1 MKCVEKESVD
11 DVVAIKANI
20 IQDFDIRLHGIG
32 KTAMEKGG
40 LEMFGFHVGIG
51 KGISAL
57 VAVMEVHCS
66 RKFCEALDE
75 SVFEGHGSHWN
86 DRFNWQWGLTRC
98 LQNLQY
104 MISIFYD

>member
-1 MKCVEKESVD
+1 
-11 DVVAIKANI
+11 
-20 IQDFDIRLHGIG
+20 
-32 KTAMEKGG
+32 MEKGG

-86 DRFNWQWGLTRC
+86 DRFNWQWGLTCC